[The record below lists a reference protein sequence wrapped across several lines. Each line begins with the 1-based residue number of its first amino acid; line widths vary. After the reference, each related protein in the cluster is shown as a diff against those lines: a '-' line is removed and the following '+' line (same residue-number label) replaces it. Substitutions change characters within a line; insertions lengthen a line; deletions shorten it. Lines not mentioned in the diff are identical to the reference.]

1 MLWKDSY
8 IHHLKKASSVT
19 YNAPHSHRQ
28 YPMKD
33 LNGEEGIGQTSYRG
47 FIRLAT
53 ETGARAKSLVS
64 LYGGRL

>member
-1 MLWKDSY
+1 
-8 IHHLKKASSVT
+8 
-19 YNAPHSHRQ
+19 
-28 YPMKD
+28 MKD

-64 LYGGRL
+64 LDGGRL

>member
-1 MLWKDSY
+1 
-8 IHHLKKASSVT
+8 
-19 YNAPHSHRQ
+19 
-28 YPMKD
+28 MKN